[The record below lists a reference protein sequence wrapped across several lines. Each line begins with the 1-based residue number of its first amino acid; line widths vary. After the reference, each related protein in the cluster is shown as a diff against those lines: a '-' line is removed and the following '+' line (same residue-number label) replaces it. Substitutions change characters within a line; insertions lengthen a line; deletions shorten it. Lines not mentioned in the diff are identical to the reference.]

1 MEDIQDVTSA
11 EDVRTNPTGICL
23 LIRMGKKFFDVEVN
37 CF

>member
-1 MEDIQDVTSA
+1 MEDIPDVTGA

-23 LIRMGKKFFDVEVN
+23 LIRMEKKFFGVEVN